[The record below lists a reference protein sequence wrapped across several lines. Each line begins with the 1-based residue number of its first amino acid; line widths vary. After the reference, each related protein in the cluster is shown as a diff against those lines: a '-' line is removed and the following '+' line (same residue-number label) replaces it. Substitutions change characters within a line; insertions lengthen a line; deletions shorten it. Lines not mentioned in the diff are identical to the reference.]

1 MIKLDNIILP
11 IRHNIDIIKEICAK
25 KLKILSKNI
34 KNVEYI
40 KLSLDARR
48 KNNIKYI
55 ASLALTL
62 NEKEE
67 EKFKDLKFNLDRNG
81 LEYQTKEL
89 EKSPIIVGF
98 GPSGMFAGLALAKMG
113 LKPIIIEQGKSV
125 DERKIDVV
133 NFWQQGKLN
142 KFSNVQFGEGGAG
155 TFSDGKL
162 NSNTSNE
169 ITKKVINELYLH
181 GAPKEIL
188 YLSKPHIGSDNLQ
201 NVVKNIREEIINLGG
216 KILFSHK
223 MTDISIKNNQI
234 CGVFIEKVENEKE
247 SCNDS
252 RKNTDDNIALYI
264 ETNHLLL
271 CLGHSARDSFEMLYK
286 NGLNIKQKPFAM
298 GVRIESKQE
307 EINIGQYGKNYDKAL
322 PNADYKLVTH
332 LQNGRS
338 VFTFCMCPGGQ
349 VVASSSNEGE
359 IVTNG
364 MSYFARNGENANS
377 ALLVNVYP
385 DDFGSTHPLAGIK
398 MQEKYEKL
406 AFELGG
412 KDYSAPA
419 QTVKEFL
426 HLREGKE
433 YLKSTIAPSY
443 TPKVKFTDISKCL
456 PNFVTESLKEA
467 LPLLN
472 KKLSGFANADNILI
486 AIESRSSCP
495 LTIVRDETF
504 QSSIKGIYPVG
515 EGAGYAGG
523 IITSAQDGI
532 KVAEAIYKTL

>member
-1 MIKLDNIILP
+1 
-11 IRHNIDIIKEICAK
+11 
-25 KLKILSKNI
+25 
-34 KNVEYI
+34 
-40 KLSLDARR
+40 
-48 KNNIKYI
+48 
-55 ASLALTL
+55 
-62 NEKEE
+62 
-67 EKFKDLKFNLDRNG
+67 
-81 LEYQTKEL
+81 
-89 EKSPIIVGF
+89 
-98 GPSGMFAGLALAKMG
+98 
-113 LKPIIIEQGKSV
+113 
-125 DERKIDVV
+125 
-133 NFWQQGKLN
+133 
-142 KFSNVQFGEGGAG
+142 
-155 TFSDGKL
+155 
-162 NSNTSNE
+162 
-169 ITKKVINELYLH
+169 
-181 GAPKEIL
+181 
-188 YLSKPHIGSDNLQ
+188 
-201 NVVKNIREEIINLGG
+201 
-216 KILFSHK
+216 
-223 MTDISIKNNQI
+223 
-234 CGVFIEKVENEKE
+234 
-247 SCNDS
+247 
-252 RKNTDDNIALYI
+252 
-264 ETNHLLL
+264 
-271 CLGHSARDSFEMLYK
+271 
-286 NGLNIKQKPFAM
+286 
-298 GVRIESKQE
+298 
-307 EINIGQYGKNYDKAL
+307 
-322 PNADYKLVTH
+322 
-332 LQNGRS
+332 
-338 VFTFCMCPGGQ
+338 MCPGGQ